1 MTIDLIGTLTR
12 RDIEMGVHRS
22 RVTDDDV
29 TYRIKIEAHIFGGA
43 HDPKVFSN

>member
-12 RDIEMGVHRS
+12 RDIGMGVHRS

-43 HDPKVFSN
+43 HDTKVFSN